1 MSLSPS
7 PSRDVKCSERLQA
20 VARWVPAG
28 TTVADIGADHA
39 HLLIHLVLRKRIEKG
54 IAGELNKGPFEN
66 ARSQVRRWGLSDR
79 IEVRRGDGLSV
90 LKEGEADVIVI
101 AGMGGPLIAKILDQG
116 REKLSGAFRLVLQ
129 PNTGGER
136 VRRWL
141 RQNGWAPV
149 GETLVEEGGTL
160 YEIIAAERGEDEAL
174 YRQPPASEEQLLL
187 LGPLLWKEKH
197 PLLIKK
203 WLQELAA
210 RERILERVRAG
221 RTEEAARRAAQLE
234 EEIAQWRRLW
244 KWLCEENP

>member
-39 HLLIHLVLRKRIEKG
+39 HLLIHLVLQKRIEKG

-210 RERILERVRAG
+210 RERILGRVRAG

-234 EEIAQWRRLW
+234 EEIAQWRRLR

>member
-234 EEIAQWRRLW
+234 EEIAQWRRLR

>member
-90 LKEGEADVIVI
+90 LKEDEADVIVI

-234 EEIAQWRRLW
+234 EEIAQWRRLR

>member
-90 LKEGEADVIVI
+90 LKEDEADVIVI

>member
-101 AGMGGPLIAKILDQG
+101 AGMGGPLIAKILDRG

-221 RTEEAARRAAQLE
+221 RTEEAARRAAQLG
-234 EEIAQWRRLW
+234 EEIAQWRRLR